1 MNQPHVPGKFYED
14 WELGDVYET
23 AATTVTEAHLLK
35 FAYLTGYYNPLNMDA
50 EYAKSSIFGER
61 VAPGLLVHSIST
73 GQVNQTRLFEGTT
86 VAFLGVRYLK
96 FVRPVKIGDT
106 IKTLGKLIKKRETK
120 KPGRAIVIFKTK
132 VVNQKGEPVAVS
144 ERAILV
150 RMRSEN

>member
-1 MNQPHVPGKFYED
+1 MDQIRVAGKFYED
-14 WELGDVYET
+14 WELGDEYET

-35 FAYLTGYYNPLNMDA
+35 FGYLTGYYNPLNMDA

-61 VAPGLLVHSIST
+61 VAPGFLVHSIST

-86 VAFLGVRYLK
+86 IAFLGIKYLN

-106 IKTLGKLIKKRETK
+106 IKTLGKLVKRRETK
-120 KPGRAIVIFKTK
+120 KPGRAIVIFKAT
-132 VVNQKGEPVAVS
+132 VVNQRDEPVAVS

-150 RMRSEN
+150 RMRNES